1 MRIRRFSNTCCNF
14 AIAGLPW
21 VLKFQG
27 TTKGSL
33 LVIQPSITLDSNRCH
48 CRCSLYPAFI
58 SAISPT
64 AEPSIKFLTG
74 LYRLFSSLILS
85 LRNLKPDGTVMIVEP
100 FANDKLE
107 DNLNLVGRMYYAAS
121 TMVCVPGS
129 MAFNGPAL
137 GAQAGE
143 AKIGEVV

>member
-1 MRIRRFSNTCCNF
+1 
-14 AIAGLPW
+14 
-21 VLKFQG
+21 
-27 TTKGSL
+27 
-33 LVIQPSITLDSNRCH
+33 
-48 CRCSLYPAFI
+48 LYPAFI